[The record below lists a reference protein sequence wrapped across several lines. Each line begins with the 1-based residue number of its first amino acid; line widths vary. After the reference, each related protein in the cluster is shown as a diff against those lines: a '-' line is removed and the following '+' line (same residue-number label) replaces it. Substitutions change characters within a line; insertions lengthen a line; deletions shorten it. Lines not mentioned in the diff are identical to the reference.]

1 MVIVDYFLIV
11 IVGLSAA
18 ISLFR
23 GFFKEAVSLGTWVI
37 ALWLAWKFGPQV
49 AGYLEPWI
57 ETAVLRL
64 WVARVITVVA
74 ALIAGGLAGWFFGL
88 VLDSTGLSGT
98 DRAIGMVFGFA
109 RGVLL
114 AGLFIMVLDLMGF
127 RESSWWDE
135 SKLIPYGAPV
145 ADIVRHAAE
154 DGLEF
159 IEDLDSDSGSSEQ
172 SFF

>member
-1 MVIVDYFLIV
+1 
-11 IVGLSAA
+11 
-18 ISLFR
+18 
-23 GFFKEAVSLGTWVI
+23 
-37 ALWLAWKFGPQV
+37 
-49 AGYLEPWI
+49 
-57 ETAVLRL
+57 
-64 WVARVITVVA
+64 
-74 ALIAGGLAGWFFGL
+74 
-88 VLDSTGLSGT
+88 
-98 DRAIGMVFGFA
+98 MVFGFA

-127 RESSWWDE
+127 RDSSWWDE